1 MSNWSPRAAHA
12 TEDYRNRVVE
22 LDTRIAELDAEN
34 ERLRRRLAFEE
45 GSSIKDAILEA
56 EGGL

>member
-1 MSNWSPRAAHA
+1 MS
-12 TEDYRNRVVE
+12 DYCPNCE
-22 LDTRIAELDAEN
+22 SSAKRIAELDAEN